1 MEKSFQIIS
10 FSLITV
16 GFSYNNKRKYI
27 TMDVEY
33 SNTIREQHFAYVYNN
48 NKIGNKKPQVFNE
61 NGVVQLNIIF

>member
-33 SNTIREQHFAYVYNN
+33 SNTI
-48 NKIGNKKPQVFNE
+48 
-61 NGVVQLNIIF
+61 